1 MRNQIMFFNHL
12 FILYLL
18 LGLLVT
24 GDVLSGDKPPRGR
37 IVGEIEF
44 EKTIQRGDGDATAQ
58 LNEPHHNQTETH
70 LPTRHLTGTAFGFRI
85 D

>member
-1 MRNQIMFFNHL
+1 MACKVCGGQSINEL
-12 FILYLL
+12 
-18 LGLLVT
+18 
-24 GDVLSGDKPPRGR
+24 KPGWQKP
-37 IVGEIEF
+37 
-44 EKTIQRGDGDATAQ
+44 IQRGDGDATAQ

>member
-24 GDVLSGDKPPRGR
+24 GDVFSREKPPRG
-37 IVGEIEF
+37 E
-44 EKTIQRGDGDATAQ
+44 
-58 LNEPHHNQTETH
+58 
-70 LPTRHLTGTAFGFRI
+70 
-85 D
+85 